1 MSYSHNE
8 DPHNIDTETL
18 EGNMLGYTVDVL
30 GGATYQLRVRTVTIK
45 PWPNATLSVAVN
57 DYGWCKSEIIIIN

>member
-1 MSYSHNE
+1 MVIKDEPTEGNGIIRSSVVSYSHNE

-30 GGATYQLRVRTVTIK
+30 GGTTYQLRVRTVTIK
-45 PWPNATLSVAVN
+45 P
-57 DYGWCKSEIIIIN
+57 

>member
-30 GGATYQLRVRTVTIK
+30 GGPPISYASELLRSNHDQMQPCLLLLMITADVNQK
-45 PWPNATLSVAVN
+45 TL
-57 DYGWCKSEIIIIN
+57 

>member
-1 MSYSHNE
+1 MSYSRNE

-30 GGATYQLRVRTVTIK
+30 GGTTYQLRVRTVTIK
-45 PWPNATLSVAVN
+45 P
-57 DYGWCKSEIIIIN
+57 